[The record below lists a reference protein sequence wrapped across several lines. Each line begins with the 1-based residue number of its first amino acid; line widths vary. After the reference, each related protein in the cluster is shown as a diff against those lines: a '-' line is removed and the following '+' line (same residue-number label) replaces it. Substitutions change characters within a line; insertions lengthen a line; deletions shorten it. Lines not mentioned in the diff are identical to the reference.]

1 MREHFYH
8 TSPEGTMSVVAII
21 LSPALARAAVIGA
34 FGGAGLALT
43 AVYSR
48 RGPMIYPV
56 YAAILA
62 ALAVLLSRY
71 SALPFLVRACAALT
85 GFCVATA
92 AAYVTVG
99 ILAGRQRRLLVAQG
113 RLPAAALHAR
123 LSIAGHAWRIGAL
136 LTIGTIASAGVAFIA
151 V

>member
-1 MREHFYH
+1 
-8 TSPEGTMSVVAII
+8 MSVVAIV
-21 LSPALARAAVIGA
+21 LNPAVSRAAVLGA

-43 AVYSR
+43 SLYSR

-71 SALPFLVRACAALT
+71 SDLPYLSRVFAALV

-92 AAYVTVG
+92 ASYVTVG
-99 ILAGRQRRLLVAQG
+99 ILADRQRRLLVAQG
-113 RLPAAALHAR
+113 RLPASALHVR